1 MIRQLFGGRYN
12 FCSRSVIVPGPNLR
26 IDEVRLGYPCLCGL
40 LQQRII
46 NILHKSYF
54 MKYNDAYKLLQES
67 MHKENPI
74 IRQIID
80 GIIKS
85 YDRGIPILIN
95 RNPTI
100 CFGGIVQMYCVGVSV
115 GYTMAIPL
123 EILEGL
129 AADFDGDTLNILLII
144 NKEFQTAAENVFN
157 PRNSMYISKNDG
169 MFNNSYNHKRDTIIN
184 MNTLVQLSRDKYSE
198 SQLAAIDAAQ
208 NLS

>member
-1 MIRQLFGGRYN
+1 M
-12 FCSRSVIVPGPNLR
+12 PGPDLR

-95 RNPTI
+95 RNPRVVGTLPVMVI
-100 CFGGIVQMYCVGVSV
+100 C
-115 GYTMAIPL
+115 
-123 EILEGL
+123 IL
-129 AADFDGDTLNILLII
+129 
-144 NKEFQTAAENVFN
+144 FN
-157 PRNSMYISKNDG
+157 CWEAKLDR
-169 MFNNSYNHKRDTIIN
+169 
-184 MNTLVQLSRDKYSE
+184 
-198 SQLAAIDAAQ
+198 AC
-208 NLS
+208 